1 MVNGFIIWALHTVI
15 TDMTLSGISRHL
27 AVLFVAGLVNIAQ
40 AAPDV
45 RVVGLFSDRA
55 VVLIDGRQHVLTA
68 GQSGPEGVRLL
79 AADSESALLEID
91 GREVEARLD
100 GRVSARKRTAE
111 VQEVQVWR
119 NNAGMYTTV
128 GSINGLPVS
137 FLVDT
142 GASQIALNA
151 DEARRLGIDFRVSGT
166 PTAVGTAS
174 GMARAWAV
182 TLATVKVGSLEM
194 RNVGAVVLEGNTP
207 QQALLGM
214 TYLGRLEIDNDGR
227 LMTLRKKY

>member
-1 MVNGFIIWALHTVI
+1 MS
-15 TDMTLSGISRHL
+15 LSGILRHL
-27 AVLFVAGLVNIAQ
+27 PVLLLAGLLNNAQ

-45 RVVGLFSDRA
+45 RVVGLFSGRA
-55 VVLIDGRQHVLTA
+55 VVLIDGRQQVLKV
-68 GQSGPEGVRLL
+68 GQSGPGGVKLL
-79 AADSESALLEID
+79 AADSESALLEIE
-91 GREVEARLD
+91 GRKVQAHLD
-100 GRVSARKRTAE
+100 GRVTARKRTAE

-119 NNAGMYTTV
+119 NNDGMYTTV
-128 GSINGLPVS
+128 GSINGLTVS

-142 GASQIALNA
+142 GASKVALNA

-174 GMARAWAV
+174 GVARAWAV
-182 TLATVKVGSLEM
+182 TLDTVKVGSLEV
-194 RNVGAVVLEGNTP
+194 RNVGAVVLEGNNP
-207 QQALLGM
+207 RHALLGM

>member
-1 MVNGFIIWALHTVI
+1 
-15 TDMTLSGISRHL
+15 MTLSGILRYL
-27 AVLFVAGLVNIAQ
+27 AVLFVAGLVNAAQ

-45 RVVGLFSDRA
+45 RVVGLFSNRA
-55 VVLIDGRQHVLTA
+55 VVLIDGRQHVLQA
-68 GQSGPEGVRLL
+68 GQGGQEGVRLL

-91 GREVEARLD
+91 GHEVEARLD
-100 GRVSARKRTAE
+100 GRVTARKRTAE

-128 GSINGLPVS
+128 GSINGLTVS

-142 GASQIALNA
+142 GASQVALNA

-166 PTAVGTAS
+166 PTSVGTAS
-174 GMARAWAV
+174 GVVRAWAV
-182 TLATVKVGSLEM
+182 TLDTVKVGSLELH
-194 RNVGAVVLEGNTP
+194 NIGAVVLEGSSP
-207 QQALLGM
+207 QHALLGM

>member
-1 MVNGFIIWALHTVI
+1 MA
-15 TDMTLSGISRHL
+15 LSGILRYL
-27 AVLFVAGLVNIAQ
+27 AVLIVAGVLNLAH

-55 VVLIDGRQHVLTA
+55 VVVIDGRQHVLRA

-91 GREVEARLD
+91 GREVQARLD
-100 GRVSARKRTAE
+100 GRVTARKRTAE

-119 NNAGMYTTV
+119 NSAGMYTTV
-128 GSINGLPVS
+128 GSINGLTVT

-142 GASQIALNA
+142 GASKVALNA

-166 PTAVGTAS
+166 PTSVGTAS
-174 GMARAWAV
+174 GVARAWAV
-182 TLATVKVGSLEM
+182 TLETVKVGSLEL
-194 RNVGAVVLEGNTP
+194 RNVGAVVLEGSAP
-207 QQALLGM
+207 QQTLLGM

>member
-1 MVNGFIIWALHTVI
+1 ML
-15 TDMTLSGISRHL
+15 
-27 AVLFVAGLVNIAQ
+27 NIAQ

-55 VVLIDGRQHVLTA
+55 VLLIDGQQHILKT

-100 GRVSARKRTAE
+100 GRVTARKRTAG
-111 VQEVQVWR
+111 VQEFQIWR
-119 NNAGMYTTV
+119 NSAGMYTTV
-128 GSINGLPVS
+128 GSINGLTVS

-142 GASQIALNA
+142 GSSKVALNA
-151 DEARRLGIDFRVSGT
+151 AEARRLGIDFRVSGT

-174 GMARAWAV
+174 GVARAWAV
-182 TLATVKVGSLEM
+182 TLDTVKVGSLEL
-194 RNVGAVVLEGNTP
+194 RNVGAVVLEGNAP
-207 QQALLGM
+207 QHALLGM

>member
-1 MVNGFIIWALHTVI
+1 
-15 TDMTLSGISRHL
+15 
-27 AVLFVAGLVNIAQ
+27 VLIVAGLLNIAQ

-55 VVLIDGRQHVLTA
+55 VLLIDGRQHVLKT
-68 GQSGPEGVRLL
+68 GQSGPGGVRLL

-100 GRVSARKRTAE
+100 GRVTARKRTAG
-111 VQEVQVWR
+111 VQEFQIWR
-119 NNAGMYTTV
+119 NSAGMYTTV
-128 GSINGLPVS
+128 GSINGQTVP

-142 GASQIALNA
+142 GSSKVALNA
-151 DEARRLGIDFRVSGT
+151 DEARRLGIDFRVIGT

-174 GMARAWAV
+174 GVARAWAV
-182 TLATVKVGSLEM
+182 TLESVKVGSLEL
-194 RNVGAVVLEGNTP
+194 RNVGGVVLEGNAP
-207 QQALLGM
+207 QHALLGM

>member
-1 MVNGFIIWALHTVI
+1 MILHGV
-15 TDMTLSGISRHL
+15 LRHL
-27 AVLFVAGLVNIAQ
+27 PVLFVAGLLNIAQ

-55 VVLIDGRQHVLTA
+55 VVIINGQQVVLKA

-79 AADSESALLEID
+79 AADSETALLEID
-91 GREVEARLD
+91 GHEVEARLD
-100 GRVSARKRTAE
+100 GRVTARKRTAE

-119 NNAGMYTTV
+119 NSAGMYTTV
-128 GSINGLPVS
+128 GSINGLTVS

-142 GASQIALNA
+142 GASQVALNA
-151 DEARRLGIDFRVSGT
+151 DEARRLGIDFRVIGT
-166 PTAVGTAS
+166 PTSVGTAS
-174 GMARAWAV
+174 GVANAWAV
-182 TLATVKVGSLEM
+182 TLDTVKVGSLEL
-194 RNVGAVVLEGNTP
+194 RNVGAVVLEGKTL
-207 QQALLGM
+207 QHTLLGM

>member
-1 MVNGFIIWALHTVI
+1 MA
-15 TDMTLSGISRHL
+15 LSGILRHL
-27 AVLFVAGLVNIAQ
+27 AVLIVACVLNVAH
-40 AAPDV
+40 ATPDV
-45 RVVGLFSDRA
+45 RVVVLFSDRA
-55 VVLIDGRQHVLTA
+55 VVIIDGRQHVLRT

-100 GRVSARKRTAE
+100 GRVTARKRTAE

-128 GSINGLPVS
+128 GSINGLTVT

-142 GASQIALNA
+142 GASKVALNA

-174 GMARAWAV
+174 GVARAWAV
-182 TLATVKVGSLEM
+182 TLDSVKVGSLEM
-194 RNVGAVVLEGNTP
+194 RNVGAVVLEGSTP
-207 QQALLGM
+207 QHALLGM